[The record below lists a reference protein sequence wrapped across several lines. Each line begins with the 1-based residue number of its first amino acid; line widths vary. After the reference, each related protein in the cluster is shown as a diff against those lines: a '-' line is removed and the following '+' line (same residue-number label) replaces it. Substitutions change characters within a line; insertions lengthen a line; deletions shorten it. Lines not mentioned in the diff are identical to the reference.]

1 MLSPQVHKLVVL
13 EKKYAIDVLLLLL
26 NRGPLPKQ
34 DLYQILTTNTAPVE
48 DRVNELKDLGLIT
61 ETSVKRERWR
71 YKQVELTDRGRR
83 LSEAL
88 MAAEKVIK
96 ESG

>member
-1 MLSPQVHKLVVL
+1 M
-13 EKKYAIDVLLLLL
+13 
-26 NRGPLPKQ
+26 PKQ
-34 DLYQILTTNTAPVE
+34 DLYQTLTTNTAPVE
-48 DRVNELKDLGLIT
+48 DRVSELKDLGLVI
-61 ETSVKRERWR
+61 ETTVKRERWR

-88 MAAEKVIK
+88 MAAEEVIK